1 MPVRRTGATFPSTGR
16 GRSPSGHLRVA
27 RCFFSY
33 QMKILLVEDDENL
46 AFSVSRGLKEEGYDI
61 ILAPT
66 AADARQQLGKNPID
80 LILLDLGL
88 PDDDGM
94 NLLAE
99 WRAKNLDLPII
110 IVSARSTLEDKVKGL
125 DIGADDYIVKPFEFE
140 ELVARI
146 RSRARGK
153 ESIAKLL
160 HYEAADLV
168 VDLKLRKV
176 TRANELIDMSPREF
190 DLLAYLLSRKG
201 QVVSRDMIS
210 KDVWKVN
217 SRVTSLN
224 NAIDVYMSK
233 LREKIDK
240 EHDKKLIKTI
250 RGVGFK
256 IE

>member
-1 MPVRRTGATFPSTGR
+1 
-16 GRSPSGHLRVA
+16 
-27 RCFFSY
+27 
-33 QMKILLVEDDENL
+33 MKILLIEDDENL
-46 AFSVSRGLKEEGYDI
+46 AFSVSRGLKEEGYEI
-61 ILAPT
+61 VMAST
-66 AADARQQLGKNPID
+66 AANAREQLDLNPID
-80 LILLDLGL
+80 LILLYLGL

-94 NLLAE
+94 DLLAE
-99 WRAKNLDLPII
+99 WRENQLNLPII
-110 IVSARSTLEDKVKGL
+110 IVSARSALEDRVKGL

-146 RSRARGK
+146 RSRIRGK

-160 HYEAADLV
+160 HYEADDLV

-176 TRANELIDMSPREF
+176 TRAGELIDLSPREF

-201 QVVSRDMIS
+201 QVVSRDMIT
-210 KDVWKVN
+210 KEVWKVN

-233 LREKIDK
+233 LRDKIDK
-240 EHDKKLIKTI
+240 GHDVKLIRTI

-256 IE
+256 IG

>member
-1 MPVRRTGATFPSTGR
+1 
-16 GRSPSGHLRVA
+16 
-27 RCFFSY
+27 
-33 QMKILLVEDDENL
+33 MKILLVEDDENL
-46 AFSVSRGLKEEGYDI
+46 AFSVSRGLKEEGYEI
-61 ILAPT
+61 IKAAT
-66 AADARQQLGKNPID
+66 ARDARQLLDTNPID

-99 WRAKNLDLPII
+99 WREKKLNLPII

-153 ESIAKLL
+153 ESIAELL
-160 HYEAADLV
+160 HYKAADLV

-176 TRANELIDMSPREF
+176 TRANEIIDMSPREF
-190 DLLAYLLSRKG
+190 DLLAYIMSRKG
-201 QVVSRDMIS
+201 QVVSREMIS

-233 LREKIDK
+233 LRDKIDK
-240 EHDKKLIKTI
+240 GHDEKLIKTI